1 MKDFDSI
8 EDVFDFAINNEQAA
22 ADFYENLAANSKDT
36 TIKEYFLQFAK
47 EEKAHKS
54 RLVKIKEGGVYS
66 LKSGEV
72 MDLKIA
78 DYMLPTKVSDNMS
91 YQDALILAMKR
102 EKSAYKLYMKLSEK
116 APTLE
121 LEILFKDLAIEEA
134 KHKLTFETEY
144 DDMFMK
150 EN

>member
-22 ADFYENLAANSKDT
+22 ADFYVNLAANSKDT

-54 RLVKIKEGGVYS
+54 RLIKIKEGGAYS

-72 MDLKIA
+72 MDLKIG
-78 DYMLPTKVSDNMS
+78 DYLLPTKVSENMS